1 MFNSPFVKILVAA
14 FLLYLTWKFQIVDLL
29 IFPSSIGTWKIPGG
43 TSIIEFSPN
52 GEMLATRSG
61 ELTDRLIP
69 RLVYK
74 RHVQGNPLIEIRK
87 ISNGSTIK
95 TLEFFAASSIAFSSD
110 NSLFAAG
117 SYGGEVKVWRINDG
131 QLIYSLIGAD
141 RSDSETRFLGFTNDG
156 SSLVAW
162 AKASL
167 PERDD
172 DRLTVWNI
180 SNGEKRYSLSGKYR
194 GVAISP
200 DGQTLAIGNTEQP
213 ITLHRLSDG
222 TLEKQLETTTKRA
235 FDLRFTPDGK
245 LLACRT
251 NVKNEGIPVY
261 RVEDG
266 KLLHL
271 FSSRIQPFLDKE
283 SLTNFAL
290 SPDGRYLAASY
301 DVKMSD
307 GFLFGGVASYRL
319 TSHGRIR
326 VWQLATGLQ
335 IQTLRGH
342 EWGTNALAFTPDG
355 KMLISAGGDGT
366 IRFWRFPPQY
376 PVLVWLLMITGVVFA
391 VRYWRRWHFM
401 RSLRQI
407 D

>member
-1 MFNSPFVKILVAA
+1 LMFP
-14 FLLYLTWKFQIVDLL
+14 D
-29 IFPSSIGTWKIPGG
+29 SIETWKIPGG

-74 RHVQGNPLIEIRK
+74 R
-87 ISNGSTIK
+87 
-95 TLEFFAASSIAFSSD
+95 
-110 NSLFAAG
+110 
-117 SYGGEVKVWRINDG
+117 
-131 QLIYSLIGAD
+131 
-141 RSDSETRFLGFTNDG
+141 
-156 SSLVAW
+156 
-162 AKASL
+162 
-167 PERDD
+167 
-172 DRLTVWNI
+172 
-180 SNGEKRYSLSGKYR
+180 
-194 GVAISP
+194 
-200 DGQTLAIGNTEQP
+200 
-213 ITLHRLSDG
+213 
-222 TLEKQLETTTKRA
+222 LETTTKRA

-251 NVKNEGIPVY
+251 DVRNEGIPVY

-326 VWQLATGLQ
+326 VWQLDKQ
-335 IQTLRGH
+335 
-342 EWGTNALAFTPDG
+342 
-355 KMLISAGGDGT
+355 S
-366 IRFWRFPPQY
+366 
-376 PVLVWLLMITGVVFA
+376 
-391 VRYWRRWHFM
+391 
-401 RSLRQI
+401 
-407 D
+407 